1 MIATS
6 TFIKQQQIAV
16 GREGDIGGRFD
27 ELDAIA
33 AHQDIARGAELA
45 AQAAAAAGETGRL
58 VGPVDLVHHRA
69 FTPDAQV
76 VGGGHADDAAA
87 DDSDGHAASNG
98 SRTPPA
104 SMAAGLITCP
114 SAVGMIPRRWG
125 RCRDQQVA
133 GHSGGVAVSP
143 SVRRSFWLKKQR

>member
-33 AHQDIARGAELA
+33 AHQDIARSAELA

-69 FTPDAQV
+69 FTADAQV

-104 SMAAGLITCP
+104 SMAAGHISCP
-114 SAVGMIPRRWG
+114 GAAGMIPRRQG
-125 RCRDQQVA
+125 RCRDQPVA